1 MSDFNSPHRRLVAIL
16 AADVVGY
23 SRLMEVDEVGTLNAL
38 KARRREIVE
47 PLVARH
53 QGRIFKVTGDAVL
66 IEFSSPV
73 NAVKCALDL
82 QTGMAR
88 ANKAVA
94 EDRHL
99 TLRVGINLGDVLIEG
114 RDLYGD
120 SVNVAARLESIA
132 APGGIMI
139 SGSTYDHVAHKVGIR
154 FEDLGAR
161 QLKNIVRPVRVYCA
175 AGTPTVVSGVVG
187 MNGLAD
193 TPAMNGASKIN
204 GRHGASSPTVAAD
217 LLASDRPAVAVL
229 PFVNMS
235 EGPDQD
241 FFCDGI
247 TENIITGLSRF
258 RDLFVI
264 ASNSTFAYKGCA
276 VNVQEISRDLGA
288 RYILEGSVRRG
299 TEALRVNVRLIDGV
313 TGRHL
318 WAERYDRHIDCIFAV
333 QDEVTALIVGT
344 LASTHGGRLH
354 KAWRR
359 HGEDAGRKSGGTK
372 NLPALSYFLRGM
384 ELLHSFNKESNRQAR
399 DLFEISAQLD
409 PSYAKPL
416 SKIAWCHM
424 VDATFGWAEDAAA
437 ALEKG
442 LEFAS
447 AAIAIDDDEAWGHH
461 ALAGYYMFK
470 RRYGP
475 AIAEYERAVARNP
488 NDADTLTD
496 YAWCLNYAGRPQAA
510 LELAHKAMRLNPY
523 CPEWYMAQLGQ
534 IYFDARQYEDAVTT
548 LSGLR
553 NLDTVPIHLILAASH
568 AALDQDEAA
577 RQAIA
582 HVLELD
588 PEASVTSWSTPERA
602 PYKETRDLAHY
613 RNKLRKAGL
622 RE

>member
-1 MSDFNSPHRRLVAIL
+1 MSDFISPHPRLVAIL

-38 KARRREIVE
+38 KSRRREIVE

-73 NAVKCALDL
+73 NAVKCAIEL
-82 QTGMAR
+82 QAGMAC

-94 EDRHL
+94 EDRHVN
-99 TLRVGINLGDVLIEG
+99 LRVGINLGDVLIEG

-139 SGSTYDHVAHKVGIR
+139 SGSTYDHIANKVGIG
-154 FEDLGAR
+154 FEDLGVR
-161 QLKNIVRPVRVYCA
+161 QLKNIARPVRVYRA
-175 AGTPTVVSGVVG
+175 TGTPSV
-187 MNGLAD
+187 MN
-193 TPAMNGASKIN
+193 TPGISLRAS
-204 GRHGASSPTVAAD
+204 TAD
-217 LLASDRPAVAVL
+217 LLATEKPTVAVL

-235 EGPDQD
+235 GNPDPD
-241 FFCDGI
+241 FFCDGM

-276 VNVQEISRDLGA
+276 VNVQEVSRDLGA
-288 RYILEGSVRRG
+288 RYILEGSVQRH
-299 TEALRVNVRLIDGV
+299 TETLRVNVRLIDGL

-344 LASTHGGRLH
+344 LASTHGGRLN
-354 KAWRR
+354 KAWR
-359 HGEDAGRKSGGTK
+359 HGEAAALRNGAANGHAHPAARDDEKGGGGTK

-384 ELLHSFNKESNRQAR
+384 ELLHSFNKENNQRAR
-399 DLFEISAQLD
+399 ELFEISAQLD
-409 PSYAKPL
+409 PSYAKPV

-424 VDATFGWAEDAAA
+424 VDANFGWVEDAAA

-475 AIAEYERAVARNP
+475 AVAEYEKAVARNP

-496 YAWCLNYAGRPQAA
+496 YAWCLDYAGRPKAA

-523 CPEWYMAQLGQ
+523 CPEWYVAQLGQ
-534 IYFDARQYEDAVTT
+534 IYFDARQYEDAVTS

-553 NLDTVPIHLILAASH
+553 DLDTVPIHLILAASH
-568 AALDQDEAA
+568 AALDNDAA

-588 PEASVTSWSTPERA
+588 
-602 PYKETRDLAHY
+602 LAHF

-622 RE
+622 GVARH